1 MGELERLQL
10 MHLCSNVFPTGI
22 FTHSFGYEGM
32 LEAGLAKDLS
42 SYQNYLSAVLK
53 TGSGKA
59 DTALV
64 RFAYEQPKRLAEW
77 DELCTALKPSRELR
91 MASSRTGK
99 AFVKAFIKMYPG
111 TLLDQ
116 EELENSNYAVVFGYA
131 CRYLEISLPAA
142 LEAYLTGTLLSY
154 VQVAI
159 KLIPLSQIDG
169 QVVMKNLYPE
179 ILQCIKEVMEME
191 EEDIFSFT
199 PMLDIASMN
208 HEMQESRM
216 YMS

>member
-1 MGELERLQL
+1 MGELERIQL

-32 LEAGLAKDLS
+32 LEAGMAKDIS
-42 SYQNYLSAVLK
+42 SYENYLSGVLK
-53 TGSGKA
+53 MGFGKA
-59 DTALV
+59 DTGLV
-64 RFAYEQPKRLAEW
+64 RFAYEQPERLKEW
-77 DELCTALKPSRELR
+77 DGLCTALKPSKELR

-99 AFVKAFIKMYPG
+99 AFVKAFTKMYPG
-111 TLLDQ
+111 TLLEQ
-116 EELENSNYAVVFGYA
+116 AELENFNYSVVFGYA
-131 CRYLEISLPAA
+131 CKYLGISLSAA
-142 LEAYLTGTLLSY
+142 LEAYLTGTLLAY

-169 QVVMKNLYPE
+169 QVVMKNVYSE
-179 ILQCIKEVMEME
+179 VLQCVKQAMEME
-191 EEDIFSFT
+191 EEDMFSFT

-208 HEMQESRM
+208 HEIQESRM